1 MQRKPKE
8 TYDEIVTVSTSTR
21 KEEATIPDA
30 KQLSEMTD
38 VKHELKNVIFN
49 RRLARG
55 LDELDIPVTA
65 DNKNTVEKVQ
75 ER

>member
-1 MQRKPKE
+1 
-8 TYDEIVTVSTSTR
+8 
-21 KEEATIPDA
+21 
-30 KQLSEMTD
+30 MTD